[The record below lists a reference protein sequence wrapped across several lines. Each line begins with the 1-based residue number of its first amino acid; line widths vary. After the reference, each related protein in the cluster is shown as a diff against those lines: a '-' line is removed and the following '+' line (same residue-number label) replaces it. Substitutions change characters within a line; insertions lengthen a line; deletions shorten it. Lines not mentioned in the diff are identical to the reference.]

1 MQVAFNTARGLIII
15 HNRSAGENAVP
26 AKKWKPY
33 TMNNHVPPPP
43 GSDML
48 DKKPLPFDPESI
60 HIDPQ
65 VVTKRSIKQS
75 LVNRIPDFFTS
86 LRIILGFILIGSG
99 IVNGAVAIAEDI
111 WLLVASWSTDM
122 VDGRLSRT
130 LKTHGKTWLGR
141 HDVYIDMFVSLAVLA
156 YMTVTAVLPLWIVL
170 VYLLVWGA
178 IFARWGLKEMFA
190 QIFQNPI
197 YLAFVVFTVIAQP
210 AVLPW
215 LLLWAFAAFIFFY
228 KRMFELLRNVFNTVL
243 RR

>member
-1 MQVAFNTARGLIII
+1 MEPAQKWII
-15 HNRSAGENAVP
+15 NPMS
-26 AKKWKPY
+26 
-33 TMNNHVPPPP
+33 NHVPPQP
-43 GSDML
+43 GSDL
-48 DKKPLPFDPESI
+48 IDKKPLPFDADSI

-65 VVTKRSIKQS
+65 VVSKRSIKRS
-75 LVNRIPDFFTS
+75 IINRIPDFFTS

-99 IVNGAVAIAEDI
+99 IANGAAAIAEDI

-122 VDGRLSRT
+122 VDGRLSRS

-156 YMTVTAVLPLWIVL
+156 YLTVTAILPLWIVL

-178 IFARWGLKEMFA
+178 IFARFGRKEMFA
-190 QIFQNPI
+190 QVFQNPI

-228 KRMFELLRNVFNTVL
+228 KRMFELLRNLYGAVA